1 MTMKLEDSLR
11 WQAESESD
19 IESILR
25 AGLVDEPDQAVIDV
39 MLSLYRRGW
48 NDCFKLA
55 RLHGVER
62 L

>member
-11 WQAESESD
+11 WQAESASRELD
-19 IESILR
+19 RLR
-25 AGLVDEPDQAVIDV
+25 ATLGDSVNEAALDAMEA
-39 MLSLYRRGW
+39 LFRLGW
-48 NDCFKLA
+48 NECFTLA